1 MSIHSN
7 NDDNSINCSHVYI
20 FILLTG
26 YIIKRIRRLLY
37 LVFVCS
43 QNDLHSILLTY
54 HIGFIQIHSCNSGA
68 FIVCIKLL
76 VCVNNC
82 LVYGHTCG
90 VCQMLLCVNCSLV
103 GRRCNTF
110 VVRK

>member
-1 MSIHSN
+1 LQRSIHSN
-7 NDDNSINCSHVYI
+7 NDDNSINCSRVYI

-26 YIIKRIRRLLY
+26 YIIKRIHRLFY

-43 QNDLHSILLTY
+43 QNDLHSILQTY

-76 VCVNNC
+76 VCANNC
-82 LVYGHTCG
+82 LVYGHTWRVSNVV
-90 VCQMLLCVNCSLV
+90 VCELFSC
-103 GRRCNTF
+103 RA
-110 VVRK
+110 